1 MKYFFINTDGEEIEL
16 KIDSEDADSITFVEV
31 EDDEVS
37 ISSNKFVSMVL
48 NELSESD
55 ASPYDAVPI
64 VIAYLDKKYGKW
76 FLESDIFEQ
85 KDVEHFKEYCNEQCG
100 TSLTYEE
107 ALLILSA

>member
-16 KIDSEDADSITFVEV
+16 KIDSEDADSMTFVEV

-37 ISSNKFVSMVL
+37 ISSNEFVSMIL

-64 VIAYLDKKYGKW
+64 VIDYLDKKYGNW
-76 FLESDIFEQ
+76 FLESAVEQ

-107 ALLILSA
+107 ALQILSI

>member
-16 KIDSEDADSITFVEV
+16 KIDSEDADSMTFVEV

-37 ISSNKFVSMVL
+37 ISSNEFVTMIL

-64 VIAYLDKKYGKW
+64 VIDYLDKKYTNW
-76 FLESDIFEQ
+76 FLESTVKQ

-107 ALLILSA
+107 ALQILSI